1 MINEYN
7 SDITSRM
14 LDLFTRLIN
23 YYDSINTFNHDTCMD
38 ANKFLVDCFNY
49 YNQNKSYINDFVKGT
64 IDGYCQSIY
73 YAYNIISQLEE
84 ISRIDVNI
92 DYDRF
97 KNKCN
102 DIVQLFYHFDSKLFP
117 NLSNQIREEINHY
130 NSIISMHEMKVY
142 LDNGKDLNK
151 INDKLPEAYLNDID
165 YYKRIMREN
174 REKELNRMT
183 NETRINNS
191 GLNKIGGGKRFI

>member
-1 MINEYN
+1 MWKNE
-7 SDITSRM
+7 TE
-14 LDLFTRLIN
+14 
-23 YYDSINTFNHDTCMD
+23 
-38 ANKFLVDCFNY
+38 
-49 YNQNKSYINDFVKGT
+49 ND
-64 IDGYCQSIY
+64 
-73 YAYNIISQLEE
+73 
-84 ISRIDVNI
+84 RIDVNI

-117 NLSNQIREEINHY
+117 NLSNQIRKEINHY

-174 REKELNRMT
+174 RENELNRMT
-183 NETRINNS
+183 NENRINNN